1 MSGIVLFFVGVL
13 TLAGIY
19 AILSMILNLEAGWA
33 GMWDL
38 GIAGFLA
45 VGGYTFIITT
55 QSTRTDVVFAPQLP
69 MWLGVVLGAA
79 AAGLAAFVI
88 GVPSLRVRGEY
99 FLITTLAF
107 AEVIRQLAINL
118 GDVTRGTVGFNQ
130 FERPFQSVFPGT
142 GYRWFLLALTWAIV
156 ALVYLVM
163 RRLAQAPFGRLL
175 RGFRDN
181 DAVAL
186 SLGKHTNR
194 HRILTFVLAGS
205 LYGATV
211 PLYLWF
217 LRSITPSLF
226 AAEVT
231 FVAWTALVIGGIASR
246 SGPIVGSVILLLITE
261 AAALVQGSGEAAVVL
276 ASVRYVVLG
285 LVLIL
290 VMRLRPEG
298 LLTEAGAFAGAST
311 RVDDARRQP

>member
-1 MSGIVLFFVGVL
+1 MTGILLFFVGVL
-13 TLAGIY
+13 TLAGVY
-19 AILSMILNLEAGWA
+19 AILAMILNLEAGWA

-38 GIAGFLA
+38 GIAGLLA

-55 QSTRTDVVFAPQLP
+55 QSTHSDVTFAPQLP

-79 AAGLAAFVI
+79 AGGLAALLI

-118 GDVTRGTVGFNQ
+118 GDITRGTVGFNQ
-130 FERPFQSVFPGT
+130 FERPFQSVFSGT
-142 GYRWFLLALTWAIV
+142 GYRWFLLALTWAAAGI
-156 ALVYLVM
+156 VYLAM
-163 RRLAQAPFGRLL
+163 RRLSGAPFGRLL

-194 HRILTFVLAGS
+194 HRILTFVFAGT
-205 LYGATV
+205 LYGAV
-211 PLYLWF
+211 APLYLWF
-217 LRSITPSLF
+217 LRSVTPSLF
-226 AAEVT
+226 GAEVT

-246 SGPIVGSVILLLITE
+246 SGPVVGAVILLVITE
-261 AAALVQGSGEAAVVL
+261 AASLVQGSGEATVVL

-285 LVLIL
+285 LVLIV
-290 VMRLRPEG
+290 VMRFRPEG
-298 LLTEAGAFAGAST
+298 LRTEAEAFAGAST
-311 RVDDARRQP
+311 RFDHARRSR